1 MLTKRAKY
9 GLKAM
14 KYLAELPIGVPVLI
28 SEISEQENIPF
39 KFLQGILLNLKK
51 YGFLD
56 SKKGKGGGY
65 FLKMPAEDINMA
77 SLFRILDGPIAL
89 VPCVSLNYYEKCDDC
104 PDEYTC
110 CVNRLMAQVRDRTLK
125 LLENETLAD
134 LIKNQKK
141 SSE

>member
-14 KYLAELPIGVPVLI
+14 KYLAEQPTASPVLI

-39 KFLQGILLNLKK
+39 KFLQGILLSLKRH
-51 YGFLD
+51 GFLD

-65 FLKMPAEDINMA
+65 FLKIPADQINMA
-77 SLFRILDGPIAL
+77 SLFRVLDGPIAL
-89 VPCVSLNYYEKCDDC
+89 VPCVSMNYYQRCDDC
-104 PDEYTC
+104 PDEEIC

-125 LLENETLAD
+125 LLENETLED
-134 LIKNQKK
+134 LIKD
-141 SSE
+141 

>member
-9 GLKAM
+9 GLKAI
-14 KYLAELPIGVPVLI
+14 KYLAIQEPNKPILI
-28 SEISEQENIPF
+28 SEISENENIPV
-39 KFLQGILLNLKK
+39 KFLQAILLSLKK
-51 YGFLD
+51 SGFLE

-65 FLKMPAEDINMA
+65 FLNRPANQINMA

-110 CVNRLMAQVRDRTLK
+110 CVNRLMVQVRDQTLL
-125 LLENETLAD
+125 LLENETLED
-134 LIKNQKK
+134 LIKREKNP
-141 SSE
+141 

>member
-1 MLTKRAKY
+1 MLKKRAKY

-14 KYLAELPIGVPVLI
+14 KYLAELPAGVPVLI

-51 YGFLD
+51 HGFLD

-104 PDEYTC
+104 PDEYAC
-110 CVNRLMAQVRDRTLK
+110 SVNRLMAQVRDRTLK

-134 LIKNQKK
+134 LIKSQKK

>member
-14 KYLAELPIGVPVLI
+14 KYLAESPKETPVLI
-28 SEISEQENIPF
+28 SSISEHENIPF
-39 KFLQGILLNLKK
+39 KFLQGILLSLKK
-51 YGFLD
+51 HGFLD

-65 FLKMPAEDINMA
+65 FLKKPAKEINMA
-77 SLFRILDGPIAL
+77 SLFRVLDGPIAL

-110 CVNRLMAQVRDRTLK
+110 CVNRLMAQVRDQTLT
-125 LLENETLAD
+125 LLENETLED

-141 SSE
+141 LFE